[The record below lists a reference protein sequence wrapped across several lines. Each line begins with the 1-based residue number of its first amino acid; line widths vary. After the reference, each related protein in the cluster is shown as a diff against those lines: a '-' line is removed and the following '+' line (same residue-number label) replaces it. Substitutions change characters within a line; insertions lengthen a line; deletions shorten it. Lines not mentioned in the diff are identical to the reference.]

1 MKTID
6 DQSLRHVYAE
16 MSGAELGSIDPSPL
30 TGAAQEVLFAELARH
45 EEKIQKIAAFGHSE
59 DKKLRPS
66 AKKSRKKNQKKCGM
80 TFGHRKKKFWR
91 KASRIHEER
100 SSAKS

>member
-45 EEKIQKIAAFGHSE
+45 EEKIQKI
-59 DKKLRPS
+59 DP
-66 AKKSRKKNQKKCGM
+66 RKYTN
-80 TFGHRKKKFWR
+80 
-91 KASRIHEER
+91 IHEFQG
-100 SSAKS
+100 SAS